1 MNKLK
6 NIFTNPNKKME
17 EQLFN
22 LKFTSKQFTNSANK
36 CMSQNKLEKKNLK
49 NALKQ
54 GNHDGAK
61 IYAQNAIRQHY
72 QYLNYLKLAS
82 RIDAVASKLDTALK
96 MNLVT
101 KDMANVTNGM
111 GVVLSSMDPE
121 KITKVMELFEKQ
133 FENLDIHSETV
144 ENAMS
149 ATTALST
156 PQDEIDTLMKQVAD
170 EAGLELNINMKS
182 PPTITL
188 KNSMVDQDLNLESR
202 LQKLRGEKT

>member
-6 NIFTNPNKKME
+6 SIFTNPNKKME

-22 LKFTSKQFTNSANK
+22 LKFTSKQFMKSANK
-36 CMSQNKLEKKNLK
+36 CMSQNKQEKKNLK

-61 IYAQNAIRQHY
+61 IYAQNAIRQNV
-72 QYLNYLKLAS
+72 QYLNYLRLAS

-101 KDMANVTNGM
+101 KEMSNVTNGM

-121 KITKVMELFEKQ
+121 KITMVMELFEKQ
-133 FENLDIHSETV
+133 FEKLDIHSETV

-149 ATTALST
+149 ATTAMST

-182 PPTITL
+182 PPTNNKTAID
-188 KNSMVDQDLNLESR
+188 DQDLNLESR